1 MRWFPAVGLVIG
13 AVVCLGTGLGA
24 WIDPWVGALAGL
36 VLWVVVAFV
45 PFILLRWGL
54 DRIGAYAFIWHRPL
68 FDAALYVAI
77 LGGLIFSGGTR
88 WL

>member
-1 MRWFPAVGLVIG
+1 MTS
-13 AVVCLGTGLGA
+13 LG
-24 WIDPWVGALAGL
+24 IDSLRPLDFFGFYLPPL

-45 PFILLRWGL
+45 LFMLLRWGL

-68 FDAALYVAI
+68 FDAALFVVI
-77 LGGLIFSGGTR
+77 LGGLVFSGGTR